1 MSKKRMKGFG
11 LIEILVTLGV
21 LTVGI
26 LGVTTLHSVITQQ
39 SIQNKTKTQALLFA
53 ESLIDVIRTF
63 SGAVSSEDAFDTF

>member
-39 SIQNKTKTQALLFA
+39 SIQNKTKTEALLIA
-53 ESLIDVIRTF
+53 GISWYRSNCRWSCSF
-63 SGAVSSEDAFDTF
+63 SS